1 MGADPSSRSTPHEV
15 EEPRRGKHANAIKDF
30 ERDFITYKLADELL
44 TLRHVMDSS
53 KSRHQKGTVKSE
65 MDYIVR
71 DGTWELVYYQM

>member
-15 EEPRRGKHANAIKDF
+15 EEARRGKHANAIKDF

-53 KSRHQKGTVKSE
+53 KSRH
-65 MDYIVR
+65 
-71 DGTWELVYYQM
+71 